1 MSLEE
6 TGKKIQS
13 IKFGKRKVLVRF
25 ADGDE
30 LSFSK
35 NAFTEQ
41 PLYAE
46 KVLSQDEY
54 KALLVLASEDK
65 ITNAVLR
72 YAVKELHTKHETIQ
86 YLYGKGADEKTAYRL
101 INKLEEE
108 GLINDELYAT
118 TYARD
123 VAGVK
128 LYGRNRVLFDLKHKG
143 IGDEILSSLQFDELT
158 ELSKA
163 RKFAA
168 LANKKYAKNTNT
180 KKMYKVTSALLR
192 RGFDEHIAQEAAR
205 LEFVMGDPEL
215 ELERL
220 KAEAQRVKARYSK
233 KYHGYDLTR
242 RVALS
247 LARKGYPYEDIKA
260 ALEEF
265 DHEDYGND

>member
-1 MSLEE
+1 M
-6 TGKKIQS
+6 T
-13 IKFGKRKVLVRF
+13 
-25 ADGDE
+25 D
-30 LSFSK
+30 K
-35 NAFTEQ
+35 NHSDYQ
-41 PLYAE
+41 NR
-46 KVLSQDEY
+46 V
-54 KALLVLASEDK
+54 KALSPNSPLLKNVVSAFLCGGALCLAAELLF
-65 ITNAVLR
+65 TF
-72 YAVKELHTKHETIQ
+72 YASR
-86 YLYGKGADEKTAYRL
+86 GADEKTAYRL
-101 INKLEEE
+101 IYKLEEE

-143 IGDEILSSLQFDELT
+143 IEDEILSSLQFDELT